1 MYAKLIFRNAR
12 RSVRDYLIY
21 IVTMTICVTLFYS
34 FLSISSSYYHP
45 DIGSTYDFTMLG
57 DGMKMAICAITLIL
71 LFLIWFVNGYML
83 RRRQKEFALQSI
95 MGMEQ
100 RTIGRLFFAETF
112 LMGGISVAAGIFLG
126 AFCSQFITAMLLTS
140 YGQSYRISWML
151 FPDTVLL
158 TVVFFSLSFVIVGL
172 FNTRAIRKTKIID
185 MLSADRENEPE
196 LKKSRFLPAVTLL
209 YLLVMAVML
218 VNSVRIRHYYFDPRY
233 ALPVHIMFWSNI
245 LFPALGLLWPLI
257 WLIFRKRLDFPRL
270 VAGEVALA
278 VCNAISAACVPG
290 MRSAYLLSYGAG
302 VTNQYI
308 MFVLADL
315 LYVICGVIYLASA
328 MLVIRKNS
336 SPERRYYRENLFFYG
351 QMISKLTTTSKTMTL
366 VCATLAAAI
375 VLFMAAPVLVGW
387 SSGYL
392 DVRSVYDVQ
401 IFSRYND
408 VYDEADLPRG
418 DYDVVTDFL
427 GEHHIEADAD
437 CTFNLYLPRR
447 ADFDNRRKHDFP
459 VLAISLSD
467 YNAIRRMLG
476 YAPISLE
483 DGAFTTQW
491 QTVATEEEREEFLR
505 ERRIETDAG
514 SLTVSGQSFYLENI
528 GQTAYNTYT
537 SVIYVFPDSVCAQ
550 LLPVM
555 RNRYIS
561 AEEPISYED
570 ARELEQIFT
579 DIYSEDPTAESGGVS
594 YGIRLSTLQI
604 NSARAGN
611 FVLQASMI
619 YGAVV
624 LMVIC
629 LTVLS
634 LQQLLDAG
642 HYRYRFSVLRKL
654 GVEEPRISR
663 LVWRQ
668 LGVWF
673 GLPVGL
679 AVLVSVVVVVYF
691 IQAVSTEISA
701 YIGFGALAAQIA
713 ATVGILVLLFVCYFI
728 STWLL
733 FRRAIDP

>member
-427 GEHHIEADAD
+427 GEHHIEADAN

-447 ADFDNRRKHDFP
+447 ADFDKRRKHDFP

-537 SVIYVFPDSVCAQ
+537 SVVYVFPDSVCAQ

-579 DIYSEDPTAESGGVS
+579 DIYPEDPTAESGGVS

-611 FVLQASMI
+611 FVLQASVI

>member
-505 ERRIETDAG
+505 ERRIETDTG

-537 SVIYVFPDSVCAQ
+537 SVVYVFPDSVCAQ

-579 DIYSEDPTAESGGVS
+579 DIYPEDPTAESGGVS

-679 AVLVSVVVVVYF
+679 AVLVSAVVVIYF
-691 IQAVSTEISA
+691 IQTVSTEISA

>member
-447 ADFDNRRKHDFP
+447 ADFDKRRKHDFP

-537 SVIYVFPDSVCAQ
+537 SVVYVFPDSVCAQ

-579 DIYSEDPTAESGGVS
+579 DIYPEDPTAESGGVS

-679 AVLVSVVVVVYF
+679 AVLVSAVVVIYF
-691 IQAVSTEISA
+691 IQTVSTEISA

>member
-336 SPERRYYRENLFFYG
+336 SPERRYHRENLFFYG

-437 CTFNLYLPRR
+437 CTFNLYLLRR

-537 SVIYVFPDSVCAQ
+537 SVVYVFPDSVCAQ

>member
-336 SPERRYYRENLFFYG
+336 SPERRYHRENLFFYG

-537 SVIYVFPDSVCAQ
+537 SVVYVFPDSVCAQ

>member
-12 RSVRDYLIY
+12 RSAGDYLIY
-21 IVTMTICVTLFYS
+21 LATMTICVTLFYS

-57 DGMKMAICAITLIL
+57 DGMKMAVCAITLIL
-71 LFLIWFVNGYML
+71 LFLIRFVNGYML
-83 RRRQKEFALQSI
+83 RRRQREFALQSI

-112 LMGGISVAAGIFLG
+112 LMGEISVAAGIFLG

-140 YGQSYRISWML
+140 YGQSYEISWML

-158 TVVFFSLSFVIVGL
+158 TVVFFSLSFVIVGF

-196 LKKSRFLPAVTLL
+196 LKKSRFLPAVTVL

-233 ALPVHIMFWSNI
+233 ALLVHLMFWSNI
-245 LFPALGLLWPLI
+245 LLPALGLLWPLI
-257 WLIFRKRLDFPRL
+257 WLMFRKRLDFPKL
-270 VAGEVALA
+270 VAGETALA

-328 MLVIRKNS
+328 MLVIRKNR
-336 SPERRYYRENLFFYG
+336 SPEHRYCGENLFFYG

-387 SSGYL
+387 ASGYL

-401 IFSRYND
+401 IYSRYND
-408 VYDEADLPRG
+408 VYNEADLPRE

-427 GEHHIEADAD
+427 EEHHIEADAD
-437 CTFNLYLPRR
+437 CTFDLYLPRR
-447 ADFDNRRKHDFP
+447 ADFDNRIKQDFP

-476 YAPISLE
+476 YNSVSLE
-483 DGAFTTQW
+483 EDAFTTQW
-491 QTVATEEEREEFLR
+491 QTVVTEGEREEFLR
-505 ERRIETDAG
+505 EQEVETDAG
-514 SLTVSGQSFYLENI
+514 SLTLSDQSFYLENI

-537 SVIYVFPDSVCAQ
+537 SVVYVFPDSVCEK

-561 AEEPISYED
+561 TKEPVSYED
-570 ARELEQIFT
+570 ARELERIFT
-579 DIYSEDPTAESGGVS
+579 DIYPEDPTAESGGVS

-634 LQQLLDAG
+634 LQQLTDAG

-654 GVEEPRISR
+654 GVEESRIGR
-663 LVWRQ
+663 LVWQQ

-679 AVLVSVVVVVYF
+679 AVLVSAAVITYF
-691 IQAVSTEISA
+691 MQAVSNEISA

-713 ATVGILVLLFVCYFI
+713 ATVGILALLFVCYFI

-733 FRRAIDP
+733 FRRAIDD

>member
-1 MYAKLIFRNAR
+1 MYAKLIFRNAK

-437 CTFNLYLPRR
+437 CTFDLYLPRR
-447 ADFDNRRKHDFP
+447 ADFENRRKHDFP

-537 SVIYVFPDSVCAQ
+537 SVIYVFPDSVCAR

-561 AEEPISYED
+561 AEESISYED

-579 DIYSEDPTAESGGVS
+579 DIYPEDPTAESGGVS

-654 GVEEPRISR
+654 GVEEPRISH

-679 AVLVSVVVVVYF
+679 AVLVSAVVVIYF
-691 IQAVSTEISA
+691 IQTVSTEISA

>member
-257 WLIFRKRLDFPRL
+257 WLMFRKRLDFPRL

-654 GVEEPRISR
+654 GVEEPRISC

>member
-537 SVIYVFPDSVCAQ
+537 SVVYVFPDSVCAQ

-579 DIYSEDPTAESGGVS
+579 DIYPEDPTAESGGVS

>member
-126 AFCSQFITAMLLTS
+126 AFCSQFITAMLLIS

-196 LKKSRFLPAVTLL
+196 LKKSRFLPGVTLL

-245 LFPALGLLWPLI
+245 LLPALGLLWPLI
-257 WLIFRKRLDFPRL
+257 WLMFRKRLDFPRL

-336 SPERRYYRENLFFYG
+336 SPERRYHRENLFFYG

-537 SVIYVFPDSVCAQ
+537 SVVYVFPDSVCAQ

-679 AVLVSVVVVVYF
+679 AVLVSAVVVIYF
-691 IQAVSTEISA
+691 IQTVSTEISA

>member
-505 ERRIETDAG
+505 ERRIETDTG

-537 SVIYVFPDSVCAQ
+537 SVVYVFPDSVCAQ

-679 AVLVSVVVVVYF
+679 AVLVSAVVVIYF
-691 IQAVSTEISA
+691 IQTVSTEISA

>member
-245 LFPALGLLWPLI
+245 LFPALGLLWPLV
-257 WLIFRKRLDFPRL
+257 WLMFRKRLDFPRL

-290 MRSAYLLSYGAG
+290 MRSTYLLSYGAG

-315 LYVICGVIYLASA
+315 LYVICEVIYLASA

-336 SPERRYYRENLFFYG
+336 SPERRYHRENLFFYG

-387 SSGYL
+387 ASGYL

-427 GEHHIEADAD
+427 EEHHIEADAD

-447 ADFDNRRKHDFP
+447 ADFENRRKHDFP

-537 SVIYVFPDSVCAQ
+537 SVVYVFPDSVCAQ

-579 DIYSEDPTAESGGVS
+579 DIYPEGPTAESGGVS

-654 GVEEPRISR
+654 GVEEPRISC

-679 AVLVSVVVVVYF
+679 AVLVSAVVVIYF
-691 IQAVSTEISA
+691 IQTVSTEISA

>member
-537 SVIYVFPDSVCAQ
+537 SVVYVFPDSVCAQ

-579 DIYSEDPTAESGGVS
+579 DIYPEDPTAESGGVS

-679 AVLVSVVVVVYF
+679 AVLVSAVVVIYF
-691 IQAVSTEISA
+691 IQTVSTEISA

>member
-126 AFCSQFITAMLLTS
+126 AFCSQFITAMLLIS

-218 VNSVRIRHYYFDPRY
+218 VNSVRIWHYYFDPRY

-537 SVIYVFPDSVCAQ
+537 SVVYVFPDSVCAQ

-611 FVLQASMI
+611 FVMQASMI

-654 GVEEPRISR
+654 GVEEPRISC

-679 AVLVSVVVVVYF
+679 AVLVSAVVVIYF
-691 IQAVSTEISA
+691 IQTVSTEISA

>member
-257 WLIFRKRLDFPRL
+257 WLMFRKRLDFPRL

-447 ADFDNRRKHDFP
+447 ADFENRRKHDFP

-654 GVEEPRISR
+654 GVEEPRISC

>member
-257 WLIFRKRLDFPRL
+257 WLMFRKRLDFPRL

-427 GEHHIEADAD
+427 GEHRIEADAD
-437 CTFNLYLPRR
+437 CTFDLYLPRR
-447 ADFDNRRKHDFP
+447 ADFENRRKHDFP

-561 AEEPISYED
+561 AEESISYED

-654 GVEEPRISR
+654 GVEEPRISC

-679 AVLVSVVVVVYF
+679 AVLVSAVVVIYF
-691 IQAVSTEISA
+691 IQTVSTEISA

>member
-185 MLSADRENEPE
+185 MLSTDRENEPE

-218 VNSVRIRHYYFDPRY
+218 VNSVRIRHYDFDPRY

-537 SVIYVFPDSVCAQ
+537 SVVYVFPDSVCAQ

-579 DIYSEDPTAESGGVS
+579 DIYPEDPTAESGGVS

-642 HYRYRFSVLRKL
+642 HYRYRFLVLRKL
-654 GVEEPRISR
+654 GVEEPRISC

-679 AVLVSVVVVVYF
+679 AVLVSAVVVIYF
-691 IQAVSTEISA
+691 IQTVSTEISA

>member
-537 SVIYVFPDSVCAQ
+537 SVVYVFPDSVCAQ

>member
-218 VNSVRIRHYYFDPRY
+218 VNSVQIRHYYFDPRY

-537 SVIYVFPDSVCAQ
+537 SVVYVFPDSVCAQ

>member
-126 AFCSQFITAMLLTS
+126 AFCSQFITAMLLIS

-537 SVIYVFPDSVCAQ
+537 SVVYVFPDSVCAQ

-654 GVEEPRISR
+654 GVEEPRISC

-679 AVLVSVVVVVYF
+679 AVLVSAVVVIYF
-691 IQAVSTEISA
+691 IQTVSTEISA

>member
-427 GEHHIEADAD
+427 GEHRIEADAD
-437 CTFNLYLPRR
+437 CTFDLYLPRR
-447 ADFDNRRKHDFP
+447 ADFENRRKHDFP

-654 GVEEPRISR
+654 GVEEPRISC

>member
-537 SVIYVFPDSVCAQ
+537 SVVYVFPDSVCAQ

-654 GVEEPRISR
+654 GVEEPRISC

-679 AVLVSVVVVVYF
+679 AVLVSAVVVIYF
-691 IQAVSTEISA
+691 IQTVSTEISA

>member
-579 DIYSEDPTAESGGVS
+579 DIYPEDPTAESGGVS

>member
-537 SVIYVFPDSVCAQ
+537 SVVYVFPDSVCAQ

-579 DIYSEDPTAESGGVS
+579 DIYPEDPTAESGGVS

-673 GLPVGL
+673 DLPVGL
-679 AVLVSVVVVVYF
+679 AVLVSAVVVIYF
-691 IQAVSTEISA
+691 IQTVSTEISA

>member
-537 SVIYVFPDSVCAQ
+537 SVVYIFPDSVCAQ

>member
-1 MYAKLIFRNAR
+1 MYAKLIFRNAK

-427 GEHHIEADAD
+427 EEHHIEADAD
-437 CTFNLYLPRR
+437 CTFDLYLPRR
-447 ADFDNRRKHDFP
+447 ADFENRRKHDFP

-537 SVIYVFPDSVCAQ
+537 SVIYVFPDSVCAR

-561 AEEPISYED
+561 AEESISYED

-579 DIYSEDPTAESGGVS
+579 DIYPEDPTAESGGVS

-654 GVEEPRISR
+654 GVEEPRISH

-679 AVLVSVVVVVYF
+679 AVLVSAVVVIYF
-691 IQAVSTEISA
+691 IQTVSTEISA

>member
-537 SVIYVFPDSVCAQ
+537 SVVYVFPDSVCAQ

-679 AVLVSVVVVVYF
+679 AVLVSAVVVIYF
-691 IQAVSTEISA
+691 IQTVSTEISA

>member
-579 DIYSEDPTAESGGVS
+579 DIYPEDPTAESGGVS

-654 GVEEPRISR
+654 GVEEPRISH

-679 AVLVSVVVVVYF
+679 AVLVSAVVVIYF
-691 IQAVSTEISA
+691 IQTVSTEISA

>member
-1 MYAKLIFRNAR
+1 MYAKLIFRNAK

-126 AFCSQFITAMLLTS
+126 AFCSQFITAMLLIS

-387 SSGYL
+387 ASGYL

-427 GEHHIEADAD
+427 EEHHIEADAD
-437 CTFNLYLPRR
+437 CTFDLYLPRR
-447 ADFDNRRKHDFP
+447 ADFENRRKHDFP

-537 SVIYVFPDSVCAQ
+537 SVVYVFPDSVCAQ

>member
-126 AFCSQFITAMLLTS
+126 AFCSQFITAMLLIS

-427 GEHHIEADAD
+427 EEHHIEADAD

-537 SVIYVFPDSVCAQ
+537 SVVYVFPDSVCAQ

-579 DIYSEDPTAESGGVS
+579 DIYPEDPTAESGGVS

-654 GVEEPRISR
+654 GVEEPRISH

-679 AVLVSVVVVVYF
+679 AVLVSAVVVVYF
-691 IQAVSTEISA
+691 MQAVSTEISA

>member
-218 VNSVRIRHYYFDPRY
+218 VNSVRIWHYYFDPRY

-537 SVIYVFPDSVCAQ
+537 SVVYVFPDSVCAQ

-579 DIYSEDPTAESGGVS
+579 DIYPEDPTAESGGVS

-642 HYRYRFSVLRKL
+642 HYRYRFLVLRKL
-654 GVEEPRISR
+654 GVEEPRISC

-679 AVLVSVVVVVYF
+679 AVLVSAVVVIYF
-691 IQAVSTEISA
+691 IQTVSTEISA

>member
-126 AFCSQFITAMLLTS
+126 AFCSQFITAMLLIS

-537 SVIYVFPDSVCAQ
+537 SVVYVFPDSVCAQ

>member
-140 YGQSYRISWML
+140 YGQSYRFSWML

>member
-245 LFPALGLLWPLI
+245 LFPALGLLWPLV
-257 WLIFRKRLDFPRL
+257 WLMFRKRLDFPRL

-437 CTFNLYLPRR
+437 CTFDLYLPRR
-447 ADFDNRRKHDFP
+447 ADFENRRKHDFP

-537 SVIYVFPDSVCAQ
+537 SVVYVFPDSVCAQ

>member
-257 WLIFRKRLDFPRL
+257 WLMFRKRLDFPRL

-505 ERRIETDAG
+505 ERRIETDTG

-537 SVIYVFPDSVCAQ
+537 SVVYVFPDSVCAQ

-579 DIYSEDPTAESGGVS
+579 DIYPEDPTAESGGVS

-679 AVLVSVVVVVYF
+679 AVLVSAVVVIYF
-691 IQAVSTEISA
+691 IQTVSTEISA